1 MRPALRFAALLAFRQ
16 LRHRALAS
24 GAALAGVAVAVMLM
38 LVQVA
43 FRNGLYDSALA
54 LPRALAADIVLVSP
68 GYRALTFSPPW
79 LPRAALRDAAGMPGV
94 AETAALYAYSGQ
106 VRSRE
111 TGGNLSVWLLGLD
124 PASRVLDLPE
134 VAAAQRLLSVPD
146 SALLDRLS
154 RQEFRAV
161 LARFAAEGLARLPL
175 YTPAADLAPVL
186 QVRGL
191 FALGPSF
198 TIDGTLL
205 VSDLTLHA
213 ALGVPLDRVSIG
225 LVRLR
230 PGADAGLVAAA
241 LAARVEGRARVL
253 TRDAFLAEERGFY
266 ARRTPIGLIFNT
278 GLLVGVAVGVVFIL
292 QVLNGLVDANLPEY
306 AVLLAQGYRPAFL
319 AAVVAQ
325 AAVAVALL
333 TYPLALGL
341 ALLVTRVAATATR
354 LPLGLHG
361 ADMAAVLALSLGM
374 AAAAAGLAALRLRRA
389 DPLELFA

>member
-1 MRPALRFAALLAFRQ
+1 MRFAALLALRQ

-24 GAALAGVAVAVMLM
+24 GAALAGVAVAVVLM

-54 LPRALAADIVLVSP
+54 LPRALAADVVLVGT

-79 LPRAALRDAAGMPGV
+79 LPRAALRDAAGVPGV

-106 VRSRE
+106 VHGEE

-124 PASRVLDLPE
+124 PAARVLDLPE
-134 VAAAQRLLSVPD
+134 VVAAQRLLSVPET
-146 SALLDRLS
+146 ALLDRLS

-161 LARFAAEGLARLPL
+161 LARMAAEGAARLPV
-175 YTPAADLAPVL
+175 YAPAADLAPVL
-186 QVRGL
+186 QLRGT
-191 FALGPSF
+191 FSLGPSF
-198 TIDGTLL
+198 TIDGALL

-225 LVRLR
+225 LVRLE
-230 PGADAGLVAAA
+230 PGVPAEAAA
-241 LAARVEGRARVL
+241 AAIAARVAGRARVL
-253 TRDAFLAEERGFY
+253 TKDAYLAAERRFY
-266 ARRTPIGLIFNT
+266 AGRTPIGLIFNI
-278 GLLVGVAVGVVFIL
+278 GLLVGVVVGVVFIL

-325 AAVAVALL
+325 AAAAVALL
-333 TYPLALGL
+333 TFPPALGT
-341 ALLVTRVAATATR
+341 ALLVTHAASEVTR
-354 LPLGLHG
+354 LPLGIHR
-361 ADMAAVLALSLGM
+361 ADMLAVLALSLGM
-374 AAAAAGLAALRLRRA
+374 AAVAAALAALRLRRA
-389 DPLELFA
+389 DPLGLFA